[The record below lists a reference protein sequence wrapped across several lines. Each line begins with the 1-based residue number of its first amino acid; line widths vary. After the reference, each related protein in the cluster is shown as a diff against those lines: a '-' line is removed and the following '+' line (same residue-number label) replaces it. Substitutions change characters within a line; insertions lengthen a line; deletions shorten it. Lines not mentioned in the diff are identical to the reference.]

1 MHQWC
6 GMLINLRHPHCGMV
20 KIQQSQGVPE
30 SFSLHKLKKRFFSSN
45 PEKSPKN
52 FIYIPKEIWYEL
64 RRRGSSLATS
74 QLGQF
79 YSILLFFIF
88 YPFLEVIY
96 PLGTRIPALH
106 ISMFI
111 SRSHCWIKWSSFL
124 SCQSCW
130 QQRQAAIIIIIIA
143 VKHTHTHTQSHRHT
157 PIHSHT
163 HTHTPTHSHRD
174 TYSHNQTRTQTLIQK
189 HTHSHTH
196 THKHTHAHTHNH
208 THTEKFWCSDQRWDQ
223 VRMIRL
229 RNVVRVTELK
239 WISSDCDS
247 SPNVHVTFDV
257 MGESPNLY
265 SFL

>member
-106 ISMFI
+106 ISLLI
-111 SRSHCWIKWSSFL
+111 SRSPCWIKWSSFL

-130 QQRQAAIIIIIIA
+130 QQRQASIIIIIA
-143 VKHTHTHTQSHRHT
+143 VSSYPRRTHSLTHRHT
-157 PIHSHT
+157 HRYRHT
-163 HTHTPTHSHRD
+163 LR
-174 TYSHNQTRTQTLIQK
+174 
-189 HTHSHTH
+189 H
-196 THKHTHAHTHNH
+196 THKHTHKHKHTNR
-208 THTEKFWCSDQRWDQ
+208 SSGVQIS
-223 VRMIRL
+223 VGIRFGWS
-229 RNVVRVTELK
+229 V
-239 WISSDCDS
+239 
-247 SPNVHVTFDV
+247 
-257 MGESPNLY
+257 
-265 SFL
+265 